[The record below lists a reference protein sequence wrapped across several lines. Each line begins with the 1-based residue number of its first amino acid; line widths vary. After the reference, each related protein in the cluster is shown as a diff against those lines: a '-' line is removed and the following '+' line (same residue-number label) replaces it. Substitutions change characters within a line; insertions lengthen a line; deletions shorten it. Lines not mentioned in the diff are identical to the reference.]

1 MNNKICKKTSIGG
14 QALIEGILMR
24 GPEKVSIAVRKPDNV
39 IEVKTEEIEPSKF
52 KNIRKLPII
61 RGIFILIESLSMG
74 MDALMYSASFFEDE
88 EDLEKESITSKVFG
102 KYSEKAENI
111 ITMLIS
117 FALALLFFF
126 FLPTWL
132 TSLFK
137 NKVNSSIGMNFI
149 EGIIR
154 LIIFFIYI
162 IMIAKMEDIKRVFM
176 YHGAEHKT
184 IFCYENGDELTVE
197 NIKKYSILHPR
208 CGTSFLFTVMLVSIL
223 VLSLFG
229 WPNPFMRMVT
239 RLISLPIIVGVSYEI
254 NRLIGKSNSKFAE
267 ILSKPGLFVQKV
279 ATVKEPTDDMI
290 EVAIAAMKEVIPED
304 PKADIW

>member
-162 IMIAKMEDIKRVFM
+162 IMIAKMEYIKRVFM

-184 IFCYENGDELTVE
+184 IFCDELTVE